1 MSDDSDIDLVPAAGS
16 SPPAAATTPPPASK
30 EPTVQ
35 VIPSPIPNV
44 HEYEYV
50 EGSDKVYK
58 VLKEYERGDALE
70 YLVMFGDTHTGLVS
84 ELIGTAHVH
93 VQCHMAMCATAL
105 SVKHLVP
112 IATSDLAHRLT
123 LRRHPSNNS
132 WNLTTAQSLLSAT
145 SKTQTL
151 LHLQRTSSQPI

>member
-16 SPPAAATTPPPASK
+16 SPPTAATTPPAPK
-30 EPTVQ
+30 EPIVQ

-44 HEYEYV
+44 DEYEHV

-70 YLVMFGDTHTGLVS
+70 YLVMFGDTHTGLVR

-93 VQCHMAMCATAL
+93 MHCHMAMCATAL
-105 SVKHLVP
+105 SIKHLVP
-112 IATSDLAHRLT
+112 IATSDLDHRLT
-123 LRRHPSNNS
+123 LCRYPSNNS

-145 SKTQTL
+145 SKTQTRRP
-151 LHLQRTSSQPI
+151 LQRTSSQPK